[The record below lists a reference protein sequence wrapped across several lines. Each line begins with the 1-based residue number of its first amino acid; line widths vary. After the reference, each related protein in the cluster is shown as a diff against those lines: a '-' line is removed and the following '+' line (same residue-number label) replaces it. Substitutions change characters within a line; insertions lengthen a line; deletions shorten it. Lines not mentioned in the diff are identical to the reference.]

1 MTPSAWIL
9 SILLSLTPA
18 APQPGHAE
26 TPEQY
31 RARLGEIATVIA
43 DGVYGEHHG
52 PLLAE
57 GADATATRLIAVAYM
72 ESGFSHDTDVGPC
85 YRGRDGR
92 SARCDAGRSVSI
104 WQIQIGNARTPEGYV
119 KDDLWDRRKAE
130 RVAQRKI
137 VASAGCARLYGPD
150 AALNAYASGS
160 CARGLR
166 ESAARLALAR
176 KLLAQHPRTVGA
188 K

>member
-1 MTPSAWIL
+1 MTAAAWIL
-9 SILLSLTPA
+9 SILLALTPA
-18 APQPGHAE
+18 KPQPGHEE

-31 RARLGEIATVIA
+31 RARMGEIATVIA

-57 GADATATRLIAVAYM
+57 GADATAARLIAVAYM
-72 ESGFSHDTDVGPC
+72 ESGFSHDADVGPC

-92 SARCDAGRSVSI
+92 GARCDAGRSVSL

-119 KDDLWDRRKAE
+119 KADLWDRRKAE

-137 VASAGCARLYGPD
+137 VASASCVRDFGPD
-150 AALNAYASGS
+150 AALNAYASGMCS
-160 CARGLR
+160 RGHR

-176 KLLAQHPRTVGA
+176 KLLALHPRPV
-188 K
+188 KP